1 MKILAV
7 VVAAYTPLMLLI
19 HLSTG
24 RILKDWNQRPDSWI
38 SRWFPPLRA
47 LRVEGIFWLLVL
59 AAWSLWRPLAWKIV
73 LVVFAAIHL
82 AIWAADEFGGRAR
95 GLSAFNVG
103 PKMERI
109 IVTFD
114 LVESAVLA
122 TVGVVAVM
130 YLMHAA

>member
-1 MKILAV
+1 
-7 VVAAYTPLMLLI
+7 MLLI